1 MADYIY
7 SMETRLTPDQ
17 QRGVTLVQEIAR
29 HVGLNVYLTGGTIRD
44 LVTGFPI
51 RDIDLSVQGNPL
63 KLQKELEKAGI
74 SIQGADEDLRIL
86 YLLMPGNVR
95 AELNMTRSEV
105 YDKPGKAP
113 TVTPAT
119 INEDLRRRDFTVNAM
134 ALSLNPGSRGL
145 LLDPFN
151 GIADIEAKVLRILH
165 NYAFLED
172 PIRLIRATRLA
183 ARFHY
188 TLEERTQARYDAAKE
203 NNYIEYVGKRSIG
216 HELEQLAHEDDPIPV
231 VRALEREGWL
241 QILHPHWTA
250 AKIEAGELSH
260 VVKQRQMMN
269 ELGYFPESGPITM
282 YFLTKKMSDKDVSE
296 IQRLIPRRD
305 FVDKWKHLESRAHD
319 LAKKLTSR
327 EASTTSGAWKLLSS
341 AAPEDVLFLSVT
353 TKQQAVDAKLKN
365 FFTKWRQVREK
376 LPFPEMAEMRITA
389 QLPEYQKIQDEAF
402 LLLLDGKLRSHN
414 EIVNFLKPYEPPPPP
429 PPPPARRGRG
439 KAAAAAAEPA
449 APGAPAPVATGKRG
463 RKPKGV
469 PAPAPAA
476 APVPAVASS
485 GKQLP
490 ATAAKQPA
498 PAAAKQAASAQ
509 PAVDQKKPPSSA
521 RAPAAAKKATAPAKP
536 SVAVMSK
543 PAPIKSAPAK
553 AAKKAGP
560 AKAAPE
566 KAVAKKAAPA
576 KAAPAKAKKAVKPPA
591 KAAKKAPA
599 KKAGTTKA
607 GKKR

>member
-17 QRGVTLVQEIAR
+17 QRGVATVQEIAQR
-29 HVGLNVYLTGGTIRD
+29 AGLNLYLTGGTIRD

-63 KLQKELEKAGI
+63 KFQKELEKAGI
-74 SIQGADEDLRIL
+74 SVQGMDEDLRIL

-105 YDKPGKAP
+105 YDKPGKP
-113 TVTPAT
+113 PVVTPAT

-203 NNYIEYVGKRSIG
+203 NNYIEYVGRRSIG

-241 QILHPHWTA
+241 KVLHPHWTA
-250 AKIEAGELSH
+250 AKIEAGDLAH

-269 ELGYFPESGPITM
+269 ELGYFPEIGPSNM
-282 YFLTKKMSDKDVSE
+282 YFLTKKMSDKDISE

-305 FVDKWKHLESRAHD
+305 FVDKWKHLEKRAQD
-319 LAKKLTSR
+319 LAKKLTGR
-327 EASTTSGAWKLLSS
+327 EASTPSGTWKMLSS

-353 TKQQAVDAKLKN
+353 TKQQAVDSKLKN
-365 FFTKWRQVREK
+365 FFTKWRQMREK

-389 QLPEYQKIQDEAF
+389 QLPEYPKILDQAF
-402 LLLLDGKLRSHN
+402 LQLLDGKLRSHN
-414 EIVNFLKPYEPPPPP
+414 EIINFLKPFEPPPPP
-429 PPPPARRGRG
+429 PPPPARGRRG
-439 KAAAAAAEPA
+439 KAAAAEAA
-449 APGAPAPVATGKRG
+449 APGTPAPATPAKRG
-463 RKPKGV
+463 RKPKGAPATPTAPV
-469 PAPAPAA
+469 PATPPPAPAA
-476 APVPAVASS
+476 ATKGA
-485 GKQLP
+485 
-490 ATAAKQPA
+490 A
-498 PAAAKQAASAQ
+498 PAKEVAG
-509 PAVDQKKPPSSA
+509 QKKP
-521 RAPAAAKKATAPAKP
+521 AASVKA
-536 SVAVMSK
+536 VAAV
-543 PAPIKSAPAK
+543 
-553 AAKKAGP
+553 KKAGP
-560 AKAAPE
+560 AKTPGAA
-566 KAVAKKAAPA
+566 KAKPLPIKSAAKKPAPKKAATRKSAPSKRAAKVASKATPAKKTAAKKAA
-576 KAAPAKAKKAVKPPA
+576 
-591 KAAKKAPA
+591 
-599 KKAGTTKA
+599 
-607 GKKR
+607 KKR